1 MKPER
6 VVLVLSGGGMKVAAH
21 IGVLR
26 AMEQAGIRP
35 AAICSVSAGAMVG
48 ALVAAGTP
56 YEQLVALFCG
66 LRQSDMMAVNRAAL
80 VVRGVGA
87 PSLLK
92 PGPLRA
98 LLRRI
103 LPAGGFDAMRL
114 PLRIGATDLDSGE
127 LTVFGSAGRTDVALA
142 DAVYASMALPLYLPP
157 AVIGGRSYADGG
169 LLQALPLELV
179 TSEPA
184 DLVVAVDVGPVI
196 QGHPEWRTQ
205 APALVALHD
214 RVLGLTMADQR
225 RRTVEAWRADSRR
238 PPLVLIEPA
247 VDPYGTFSFDRTV
260 DSIEAG
266 YRAAHAA
273 LAARRRPESA
283 GAARA

>member
-1 MKPER
+1 
-6 VVLVLSGGGMKVAAH
+6 
-21 IGVLR
+21 
-26 AMEQAGIRP
+26 MEQAGIRP

-196 QGHPEWRTQ
+196 PGHPAWRTQ

-225 RRTVEAWRADSRR
+225 RRTVEAWRVDSRR

-273 LAARRRPESA
+273 LAARRMPESA
-283 GAARA
+283 GAVRA